1 MGHQQNKSDHLC
13 AIQHQFRSDTL
24 LRPSLERFA
33 SLIFCLCILVV
44 LWHKTMD
51 STLEEDHLGDLPK
64 SHFPG
69 APRRDINDHHYES
82 FSISILEESYSPLGK
97 RREIWEELVQATW
110 AVLLRSYLQDDTV
123 SFAVLLG
130 GQSSS
135 ISKKQ
140 ANTDALVLQYEISEA
155 CRLKDIRVAKCW
167 KTTRKVL
174 KTSQINTAL
183 NILAPLSG
191 LKNGELA
198 KSATAQHNLP
208 IDKKVSLFFIGV
220 TMFLDE
226 HS

>member
-1 MGHQQNKSDHLC
+1 
-13 AIQHQFRSDTL
+13 
-24 LRPSLERFA
+24 
-33 SLIFCLCILVV
+33 
-44 LWHKTMD
+44 MD
-51 STLEEDHLGDLPK
+51 STLEDHLGDLPK

-198 KSATAQHNLP
+198 KSATAQHNLL